1 MEGSDRLKGRIW
13 ARGEERVLWA
23 ESETRAGKKRTNN
36 RQLRK
41 GPGKRGDSGL
51 AGQKQQ
57 FTEAWRLLRGVG
69 KLRAMYQAQ
78 LGLELGS

>member
-1 MEGSDRLKGRIW
+1 MKGRVW

-23 ESETRAGKKRTNN
+23 GSETRAGKKSTNN
-36 RQLRK
+36 GQLRK

-57 FTEAWRLLRGVG
+57 FTEAWRLERRVG
-69 KLRAMYQAQ
+69 KLRWMYQAQ
-78 LGLELGS
+78 LGSQLEI